1 MPTIAIFAVESARR
15 GALERVAR
23 AQGLLIDGASDV
35 AALRRLLDRRAVD
48 LVLADGLA
56 SDELAALMP
65 RHPSTRFVILAEDGE
80 ATDLVLAAAAAV
92 LPRDAGA
99 EMVGAAAML
108 VAKGLRLLPEMAL
121 DRLRTLA
128 GGETSSVLEKGDD
141 EAPALTPRER
151 EVLTAMA
158 DGASNKVIARRLG
171 ISFHTAKF
179 HVASILAKLDAETRT
194 EALAR
199 AARLGLV
206 ML

>member
-23 AQGLLIDGASDV
+23 AAGTLVDGAGDP
-35 AALRRLLDRRAVD
+35 AALRRLLERQPID
-48 LVLADGLA
+48 LVLADGLDA
-56 SDELAALMP
+56 SDLAALVADHRAP
-65 RHPSTRFVILAEDGE
+65 QFWVLAEDSE
-80 ATDLVLAAAAAV
+80 ATDFVLAGAAAV
-92 LPRDAGA
+92 LPREIDAA
-99 EMVGAAAML
+99 AIGAALSLAGH
-108 VAKGLRLLPEMAL
+108 GLRLLPESSL
-121 DRLRTLA
+121 DRLRSLA
-128 GGETSSVLEKGDD
+128 GAESLPSDD
-141 EAPALTPRER
+141 DAPVLTPREH
-151 EVLTAMA
+151 EVLAAMA

-179 HVASILAKLDAETRT
+179 HVASILSKLDAETRT

>member
-1 MPTIAIFAVESARR
+1 MPTIAIFAVESVRR

-23 AQGLLIDGASDV
+23 AQGTLIDGAGDV
-35 AALRRLLDRRAVD
+35 AALRRLLDRRAVE

-56 SDELAALMP
+56 ADELALLARLY
-65 RHPSTRFVILAEDGE
+65 RATRFVVLAEDSE
-80 ATDLVLAAAAAV
+80 ATDLVLAGADAV
-92 LPRDAGA
+92 LPRDAGTDA
-99 EMVGAAAML
+99 LGTAAML
-108 VAKGLRLLPEMAL
+108 VTKGLRLLPEIAL
-121 DRLRTLA
+121 DRLRMLA
-128 GGETSSVLEKGDD
+128 GAETASARETGED
-141 EAPALTPRER
+141 ELPALTPRER

-158 DGASNKVIARRLG
+158 DGASNKTIARRLG